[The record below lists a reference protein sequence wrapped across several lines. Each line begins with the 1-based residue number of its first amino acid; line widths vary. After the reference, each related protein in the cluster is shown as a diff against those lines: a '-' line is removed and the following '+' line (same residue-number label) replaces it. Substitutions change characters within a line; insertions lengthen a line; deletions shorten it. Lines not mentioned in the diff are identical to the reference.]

1 MPKRYCSREKATLRL
16 GSALRCQFYLNDVV
30 FDDGFSAVAI
40 DFAEENERRAFEVER
55 FDAVG

>member
-1 MPKRYCSREKATLRL
+1 M
-16 GSALRCQFYLNDVV
+16 RCQFYLNDVV

-40 DFAEENERRAFEVER
+40 DFAEENERRAFEVEC